1 MTSTAAYLLIK
12 TAYARHGGIGA
23 SNEGTQHRRMRS
35 GNPNTQEYDT
45 PPTLQRLAPRWQRR
59 LPKTSRKAPSA
70 PSKVGE
76 AYAVYERALDK
87 ADAVDFGDLVLL
99 AARLIENTP
108 AVQQYVAGFK
118 HVLVDEYQDVNFAS
132 ARLLRAICAL

>member
-45 PPTLQRLAPRWQRR
+45 AVILAVFGKV
-59 LPKTSRKAPSA
+59 PK
-70 PSKVGE
+70 
-76 AYAVYERALDK
+76 
-87 ADAVDFGDLVLL
+87 DFDIG
-99 AARLIENTP
+99 
-108 AVQQYVAGFK
+108 
-118 HVLVDEYQDVNFAS
+118 
-132 ARLLRAICAL
+132 